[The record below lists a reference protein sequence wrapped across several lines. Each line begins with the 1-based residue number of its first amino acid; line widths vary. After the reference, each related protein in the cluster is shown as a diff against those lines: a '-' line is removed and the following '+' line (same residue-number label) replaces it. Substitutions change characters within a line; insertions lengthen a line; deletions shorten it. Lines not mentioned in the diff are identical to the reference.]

1 MRFRINQCSRIL
13 GLVSCA
19 VVSVMMQGCV
29 TTPSTMV
36 LERADDLNSA
46 PSWASFSK
54 PQRSD
59 DNNVRFLGYVE
70 VPGDSLKSAAFNM
83 SDEKALSEPTRS
95 LVDAFL
101 EQNQV
106 GEELRADA
114 SFGRR
119 IISATSG
126 YRPAIPSLHITQ
138 RYYEVVVIK
147 SGVGE
152 DQTRLRVWSL
162 AEANRH
168 DFDRARAN
176 YLRRL
181 NGEPEVK
188 KILDDVGARQINQV
202 TKADNKNKP
211 KADTAKT
218 APSTDKDRGPA
229 DPITSHSESDQSDKS
244 DPADDA

>member
-1 MRFRINQCSRIL
+1 MRSGIDRCSRIL

-19 VVSVMMQGCV
+19 VVSVMMQACV

-36 LERADDLNSA
+36 LERADDLSA
-46 PSWASFSK
+46 APEWASFSK

-59 DNNVRFLGYVE
+59 DKHVRFLGYVE

-138 RYYEVVVIK
+138 RYFEVVVIK

-188 KILDDVGARQINQV
+188 KILDDVGARQIDQV
-202 TKADNKNKP
+202 TKADHKSKP
-211 KADTAKT
+211 DTART
-218 APSTDKDRGPA
+218 APSADKDSSPV
-229 DPITSHSESDQSDKS
+229 DPSTSHRKSEQSDKN
-244 DPADDA
+244 DPATDA

>member
-1 MRFRINQCSRIL
+1 MRSRIKQCSRIL
-13 GLVSCA
+13 GLVSCG
-19 VVSVMMQGCV
+19 VVSVMMQACV

-36 LERADDLNSA
+36 LERADDLSA
-46 PSWASFSK
+46 APEWASFSK

-59 DNNVRFLGYVE
+59 DKYVRFLGYVE

-83 SDEKALSEPTRS
+83 SDEKALSEPMRS

-138 RYYEVVVIK
+138 RYFEVVVIK

-162 AEANRH
+162 AEASRP

-181 NGEPEVK
+181 SGEPEVK
-188 KILDDVGARQINQV
+188 KILDDVGARQIQQV
-202 TKADNKNKP
+202 SKPAIKQKSKDSEVSDSKPADSSLQQSKSDAADKAD
-211 KADTAKT
+211 A
-218 APSTDKDRGPA
+218 
-229 DPITSHSESDQSDKS
+229 E
-244 DPADDA
+244 DDA